1 MIALSATD
9 VRVCEACWNAPVT
22 AARHTPTGR
31 DLLCEECTEG
41 DYPRRVDLFPPFGVY
56 GLTTRKVLNDGRH
69 GSGPRS
75 PRPTRALRCPTR
87 PRTATAGDAAGVALG
102 PSVGPHP
109 LRKVRADRRGDRVTD
124 APDFTKWRQSPRGDP
139 Q

>member
-22 AARHTPTGR
+22 AARHTPAGR
-31 DLLCEECTEG
+31 DLLCVECTEG

-69 GSGPRS
+69 GSGPPKTPPDPGPPLPNPPPAPS
-75 PRPTRALRCPTR
+75 PPGTP
-87 PRTATAGDAAGVALG
+87 PV
-102 PSVGPHP
+102 
-109 LRKVRADRRGDRVTD
+109 
-124 APDFTKWRQSPRGDP
+124 
-139 Q
+139 